1 MVASKK
7 NRATKKPLTPAQI
20 AHEKFLKKMGVTKKQ
35 LKERKLKLDKLLTG
49 DTSND
54 FRPDSLQT
62 IRRAYDE
69 D

>member
-1 MVASKK
+1 
-7 NRATKKPLTPAQI
+7 LTPAQI